1 VGPFVNCSNQG
12 TLRDM
17 VKRQKDD
24 VLVLLE
30 AINDSLKSIDNRLA
44 ELYKKNDEVLANL
57 PSGRPHQ
64 VKAADLEDS
73 PLDVVT
79 LLSLPDHLRK
89 TAMILCK
96 EDEATAEQ
104 IAEKTGRARAVESGY
119 LNQLHT
125 MGYVN
130 KKRKGRD
137 VYFHVER

>member
-1 VGPFVNCSNQG
+1 
-12 TLRDM
+12 M

-24 VLVLLE
+24 VVALLGE
-30 AINDSLKSIDNRLA
+30 ISESLKRIDNRLA
-44 ELYKKNDEVLANL
+44 ELSKKHDLILDNL
-57 PSGRPHQ
+57 PSGKARQ
-64 VKAADLEDS
+64 VEVADLEDS

-104 IAEKTGRARAVESGY
+104 ISKKTGRARAVESGY

-130 KKRKGRD
+130 KRRKGRD

>member
-1 VGPFVNCSNQG
+1 
-12 TLRDM
+12 M

-24 VLVLLE
+24 VVALLE
-30 AINDSLKSIDNRLA
+30 IINESLKSIDNRLA
-44 ELYKKNDEVLANL
+44 DLSGKCDAVLANL
-57 PSGRPHQ
+57 PSGKPLQ
-64 VKAADLEDS
+64 VGAADLEDS

-96 EDEATAEQ
+96 EEEATAEQ

-125 MGYVN
+125 MGHIN

-137 VYFHVER
+137 VYFYIER

>member
-1 VGPFVNCSNQG
+1 
-12 TLRDM
+12 M
-17 VKRQKDD
+17 VERQKDD
-24 VLVLLE
+24 IVALLE
-30 AINDSLKSIDNRLA
+30 GISKSLKNIDRRLTA
-44 ELYKKNDEVLANL
+44 LSKKHDMILENL

-64 VKAADLEDS
+64 LEVADLEDS

-137 VYFHVER
+137 VYFHIER

>member
-1 VGPFVNCSNQG
+1 
-12 TLRDM
+12 M

-24 VLVLLE
+24 VVALLE
-30 AINDSLKSIDNRLA
+30 IINESLKSIDNRLA
-44 ELYKKNDEVLANL
+44 DLSGKCDAVLANL
-57 PSGRPHQ
+57 PSGKPLQ
-64 VKAADLEDS
+64 VGAADLEDS

-96 EDEATAEQ
+96 EEEATAEQ
-104 IAEKTGRARAVESGY
+104 IAQKTGRARAVESGY

-125 MGYVN
+125 MGHIN

-137 VYFHVER
+137 VYFHIER

>member
-1 VGPFVNCSNQG
+1 
-12 TLRDM
+12 M

-24 VLVLLE
+24 IMPLLE
-30 AINDSLKSIDNRLA
+30 AINKSLKSIDNRLA
-44 ELYKKNDEVLANL
+44 KLSKKNDEVLANL
-57 PSGRPHQ
+57 HSGRPRQ
-64 VKAADLEDS
+64 VKATDLEDS

-96 EDEATAEQ
+96 EDDATAKQ
-104 IAEKTGRARAVESGY
+104 VAEKTGRARAVESSY

>member
-1 VGPFVNCSNQG
+1 
-12 TLRDM
+12 M

-24 VLVLLE
+24 IMPLLE
-30 AINDSLKSIDNRLA
+30 AINESLKSIDNRLA
-44 ELYKKNDEVLANL
+44 KLSKKNDEVLANL
-57 PSGRPHQ
+57 HSGRPRQ
-64 VKAADLEDS
+64 VKATDLEDS

-96 EDEATAEQ
+96 EDDATAKQ
-104 IAEKTGRARAVESGY
+104 VAEKTGRARAVESSY